1 VNTRNQPTTNLPFI
15 GPAPDGKRKSFWTI
29 PDQGNYADGAVLG
42 EAMAKAYQ
50 ANMSLFSVLPPSL
63 PQIVMDITGVS
74 DLSAARQG
82 QLVGFFSAIE
92 EALRLA
98 GA

>member
-1 VNTRNQPTTNLPFI
+1 VNTRNQPATNLPFV
-15 GPAPDGKRKSFWTI
+15 GLAPDGKRKSFWTL
-29 PDQGNYADGAVLG
+29 PDQGNYADGAILG

-50 ANMSLFSVLPPSL
+50 AHMSLVSILPPSL
-63 PQIVMDITGVS
+63 PQIVMDITGAS
-74 DLSAARQG
+74 NLSAARQG

-98 GA
+98 GG